1 MITNKGTRAPNGASS
16 IYEGKDGRWHGR
28 VTMGVRDDGTPD
40 RRHVEHKT
48 RAEVTRAV
56 RELEKQR
63 DSGRVR
69 KAGRAWTV
77 EQWLTHWLDNIA
89 AHSVRYKTLVGYRTD
104 VTRHLVPGLGV
115 HRIDKLEP
123 EHVEKLYGRMIR
135 SGLAAGTV
143 HHAHRTL
150 RASLSEAVKR
160 KHVALNVAMVAKPP
174 RLDDEEIEPLTIEEA
189 RRLLAVASKQRNA
202 ARWAVA
208 LTLGLRQGEA
218 LGLRWPLVDLT
229 ARKLRVRHGL
239 QRRTWQHGCGDPH
252 QCGTRYHKTTPC
264 KPECRR
270 HKLACPTPCPTD
282 CTGHA
287 RWCPQRQGGGLV
299 LDDVKSK
306 AGRRTIALPAP
317 LLDLLRAHHE
327 IQTQERITAGSMWD
341 DHEFVF
347 TQPNGRPIDP
357 KADQQAWKDLL
368 EEAGVREARLHD
380 ARHTAATMLL
390 VLNIGTRAVM
400 DMMGWSS
407 SSMAARYQHV
417 TNDLRHDIANSLGGL
432 FWDTTETTTETNGVG
447 QDVGHERLG

>member
-1 MITNKGTRAPNGASS
+1 MITSKVTRAPNGTSS
-16 IYEGKDGRWHGR
+16 IYEGKNGRWHGR
-28 VTMGVRDDGTPD
+28 VTMGVRDDGKPD
-40 RRHVEHKT
+40 RRHVERKT

-104 VTRHLVPGLGV
+104 VTRHLVPGLGA

-264 KPECRR
+264 KTGCRR

-282 CTGHA
+282 CTAHA

-317 LLDLLRAHHE
+317 LLDLLCAHHE
-327 IQTQERITAGSMWD
+327 IQAQERITAGSLWE

-390 VLNIGTRAVM
+390 VLNVGTRAVM

-447 QDVGHERLG
+447 QDVGHERLR